1 MIDARIQEKL
11 VNILIKKTPSKPI
24 KGIEYII
31 PFLPQNFPL
40 QMTKDYTDFSKFTL
54 EIGSGWGEFTREYA
68 KLNPD
73 QMIIAL
79 EKKKKRVVRSARN
92 QKNEEIKNIRWMVC
106 DIEWYFESIFQKE
119 SFNKVVINF
128 PDPWPKTRHTKHR
141 FFTKSFLNE
150 LLRITKTNAEIEFA
164 TDYWPYMESVCDLL
178 ENSGDWK
185 NRSGAKVVLTE
196 IPKRPVSFFERVK
209 RMEGENI
216 YFVNFSRI
224 N

>member
-11 VNILIKKTPSKPI
+11 VNILIKKTPSKPV

-31 PFLPQNFPL
+31 PFSPQNFPL
-40 QMTKDYTDFSKFTL
+40 HLLNDYPDFSKFTL

-68 KLNPD
+68 TLNPD
-73 QMIIAL
+73 EMIIAL

-106 DIEWYFESIFQKE
+106 DIEWYFESIFQKD
-119 SFNKVVINF
+119 SFNKVIINF

-141 FFTKSFLNE
+141 FFTKPFLNE
-150 LLRITKTNAEIEFA
+150 LLRITKANAKIEFA

-178 ENSGDWK
+178 ETSGDWK
-185 NRSGAKVVLTE
+185 NSSGAKVILTN
-196 IPKRPVSFFERVK
+196 IQKRPVSFFEKVK

-224 N
+224 S